1 MKKQGVSI
9 LVILTLVFVAFT
21 VGFHAGK
28 NSSPESITVS
38 IPESML
44 TVPPE
49 TTEPVPEESTAEF
62 IIHFP
67 IDINTAGLEEL
78 SELPGIGPVLGQRI
92 LDYREENGKFTL
104 VEELLNV
111 KGIGQK
117 RFEEILDLITIG
129 G

>member
-28 NSSPESITVS
+28 NSLPESITVS

-49 TTEPVPEESTAEF
+49 TTEPVPEESTSEF

-67 IDINTAGLEEL
+67 IDINTAGLEEF
-78 SELPGIGPVLGQRI
+78 SALPGIGPVLGQRI

>member
-9 LVILTLVFVAFT
+9 LVILTLVFAAFT

-28 NSSPESITVS
+28 NNSPEIITVS
-38 IPESML
+38 IPEAML

-49 TTEPVPEESTAEF
+49 TTEPEPEESTAEF

-67 IDINTAGLEEL
+67 IDINTAGLEEF
-78 SELPGIGPVLGQRI
+78 SALPGIGPVLGQRI

>member
-1 MKKQGVSI
+1 MKKQGASI
-9 LVILTLVFVAFT
+9 LVIITLVFAAFT
-21 VGFHAGK
+21 IGFLLGK
-28 NSSPESITVS
+28 NSSSEVVTVS

-49 TTEPVPEESTAEF
+49 TTEPEPEESAAEF

-67 IDINTAGLEEL
+67 IDINKAGLEEF
-78 SELPGIGPVLGQRI
+78 SALPGIGPVLGQRI
-92 LDYREENGKFTL
+92 LDYRDEIRKFTL

-117 RFEEILDLITIG
+117 RFEQILDLITIG